1 MARPTKEG
9 LEYFPLVTNFEDKV
23 ILLIAEFGAS
33 GVGIVVSLYQKI
45 YNNGY
50 YINWNDDSLMLFSRY
65 VNEEIMRVNTVI
77 TRCFDRNIFDKSLYK
92 KHGILTSHGIQKQYL
107 KVCKEA
113 RRKQVRFIKE
123 YCLIKD
129 KEFLRV
135 ITELTAINAEETPV
149 NDSDN
154 TQSKVKESKVL
165 KDHCPKVFSDDSLE
179 MRMSKYMAN
188 RIKES
193 YPGVKLPSNYN
204 KWCLSFG
211 RLIQIDGRTPEEIG
225 KVIKWVYADDF
236 WCTNIRSPDKLRE
249 KWDTL
254 WLQMN
259 RKQNKQQNKPIEQ
272 WTREER
278 EAAGI

>member
-1 MARPTKEG
+1 MARPKKQEVD
-9 LEYFPLVTNFEDKV
+9 YFPHYCEHGKVLFVIEDRWGNDGYAAFYRLMELLGKTNGHCYDCHEPENWEY
-23 ILLIAEFGAS
+23 LIAVIRVDENIAISILNKLAS
-33 GVGIVVSLYQKI
+33 MGVIDKGLWGERRIWMQSFV
-45 YNNGY
+45 
-50 YINWNDDSLMLFSRY
+50 DS
-65 VNEEIMRVNTVI
+65 I
-77 TRCFDRNIFDKSLYK
+77 TDVY
-92 KHGILTSHGIQKQYL
+92 
-107 KVCKEA
+107 A
-113 RRKQVRFIKE
+113 RRKVDLPTKPLPITGFP
-123 YCLIKD
+123 
-129 KEFLRV
+129 
-135 ITELTAINAEETPV
+135 ITEIPLSGV
-149 NDSDN
+149 NDN
-154 TQSKVKESKVL
+154 RNPQSKVKESKVL